1 MHAWKETNLTL
12 IQVGY
17 ALEPN
22 IRKEMDEKKTVKT
35 MQARVNYYALFDNKI
50 TSFGFLYEAMVD
62 EGEKI
67 ESE

>member
-1 MHAWKETNLTL
+1 MLWNPISEK
-12 IQVGY
+12 
-17 ALEPN
+17 
-22 IRKEMDEKKTVKT
+22 RWMKKKTVKT